1 MKGQTLEG
9 LTPMGSRERPTG
21 GMELYAWLFM
31 RISGV
36 LLLVLAL
43 GHLFIMHVF
52 NNVHGIDYN
61 FVVARYARRF
71 WRGYD
76 LAMLWLAL
84 IHGSNGA
91 RTILDDILRPPVRGL
106 AVKVLYG
113 VGLLFL
119 VLGTWAIV
127 FFHPTAGTMM

>member
-1 MKGQTLEG
+1 MSTSY
-9 LTPMGSRERPTG
+9 GSRERPTG
-21 GMELYAWLFM
+21 GIELYAWLFM

-61 FVVARYARRF
+61 FVVGRYARLF

-84 IHGSNGA
+84 IHGLNGV
-91 RTILDDILRPPVRGL
+91 RTLLDDYLRPPVRGL
-106 AVKVLYG
+106 AVRALFG
-113 VGLLFL
+113 IGLIFL
-119 VLGTWAIV
+119 VLGTWVIV
-127 FFHPTAGTMM
+127 FFQPVGRMM

>member
-1 MKGQTLEG
+1 MSTSY
-9 LTPMGSRERPTG
+9 GSRERPSDG
-21 GMELYAWLFM
+21 VELYAWIFM

-61 FVVARYARRF
+61 FVVARYGRLF

-84 IHGSNGA
+84 IHGLNGT
-91 RTILDDILRPPVRGL
+91 RTILDDYLRPPVRGF
-106 AVKVLYG
+106 AVKSLYG
-113 VGLLFL
+113 IGLIFL
-119 VLGTWAIV
+119 VLGTWAII
-127 FFHPTAGTMM
+127 FFQPTAGRMM